1 MARVRLDRAALN
13 RSIRGASR
21 RELDATSR
29 QVVNRAKI
37 LAPVDTGRLRASIRV
52 ESRRLFTLRSVY
64 TIGSDVF
71 YAPYVNDGTRPHVI
85 RPKSPGGT
93 LRFRMGG
100 RIVYAKY
107 VNHPGTRPRPFLDD
121 AIRQIAG
128 GKGYDIRGLPGT

>member
-21 RELDATSR
+21 RELDTTSR

-64 TIGSDVF
+64 TIGSDVS
-71 YAPYVNDGTRPHVI
+71 YAPYVHDGTRPHVI

-100 RIVYAKY
+100 RVVYAKV
-107 VNHPGTRPRPFLDD
+107 VNHPGTRARPFLDD
-121 AIRQIAG
+121 AVRQIAG
-128 GKGYDIRGLPGT
+128 GKGYDIRGTPGT